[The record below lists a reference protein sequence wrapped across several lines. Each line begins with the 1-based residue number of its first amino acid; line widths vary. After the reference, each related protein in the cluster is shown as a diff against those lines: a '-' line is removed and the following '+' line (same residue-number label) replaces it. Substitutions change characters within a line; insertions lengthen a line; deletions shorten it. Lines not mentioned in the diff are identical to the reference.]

1 MLVLTHLSL
10 EERDMADDS
19 RDQDYYTP
27 ARGPKGQLIRDE
39 QTVNVFLLTLLSAIT
54 ATTVPFETRWLAERN
69 AMVFQKKVRYIAR
82 TDGHLRNK
90 RGPSFSIIEVKPRKR
105 KDDVSI
111 RVQESAQLAAWI
123 SHHAVRSHDPDKDCE
138 YVYPS

>member
-1 MLVLTHLSL
+1 MLVLIRLSL
-10 EERDMADDS
+10 EQWDTADDCH
-19 RDQDYYTP
+19 DHDYYTP
-27 ARGPKGQLIRDE
+27 ARGPKGKLIKDE

-69 AMVFQKKVRYIAR
+69 AMVFQKKVQYIAR

-105 KDDVSI
+105 KNDISI
-111 RVQESAQLAAWI
+111 RVQEGAQMAAWI
-123 SHHAVRSHDPDKDCE
+123 SHHVVRSHDPDKDCE
-138 YVYPS
+138 WVYSL